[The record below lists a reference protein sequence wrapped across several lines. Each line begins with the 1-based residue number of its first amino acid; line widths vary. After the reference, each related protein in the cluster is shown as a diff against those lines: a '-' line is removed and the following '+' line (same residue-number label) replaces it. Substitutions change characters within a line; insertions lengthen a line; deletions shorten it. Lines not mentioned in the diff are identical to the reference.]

1 MHPEV
6 EIFGRTVPTYGLM
19 AAAGIVCGL
28 LFVLF
33 RARSLKLDAVNSIYM
48 YTFGFIGAGVG
59 AKILY
64 LLVSIDDVIRD
75 FKYHGFIDTLIGYAQ
90 GGLVF
95 YGGLIGA
102 IVAAHLTARYL
113 KEDITLHYPAL
124 VPGIAI
130 LAGFGRIGCF
140 LAGCCYGAR
149 TDSHLCV
156 VFPAGSQAPSGIPLV
171 PIQLYEAAFEFIA
184 VIVFFGLGFIGKL
197 RPYLL
202 YIYCASYAVLR
213 FILEFWRGDQL
224 RGVYGPFSTSQWISI
239 AVLLFVVVKGIVM
252 PLCGKIKAWR

>member
-75 FKYHGFIDTLIGYAQ
+75 FKYHGFIDTLIGY
-90 GGLVF
+90 
-95 YGGLIGA
+95 Y
-102 IVAAHLTARYL
+102 
-113 KEDITLHYPAL
+113 
-124 VPGIAI
+124 
-130 LAGFGRIGCF
+130 
-140 LAGCCYGAR
+140 
-149 TDSHLCV
+149 S
-156 VFPAGSQAPSGIPLV
+156 
-171 PIQLYEAAFEFIA
+171 A
-184 VIVFFGLGFIGKL
+184 V
-197 RPYLL
+197 
-202 YIYCASYAVLR
+202 S
-213 FILEFWRGDQL
+213 
-224 RGVYGPFSTSQWISI
+224 
-239 AVLLFVVVKGIVM
+239 
-252 PLCGKIKAWR
+252 